1 MAISAPSGTLVVDS
15 IIPIPYIGRVVLI
28 DISRDTLEVR
38 TEDGMI
44 VGSVQWSGT
53 LLPPGKEL
61 VAARGASSAPRR
73 QIRSHTIPPFLQD
86 GNDLRN

>member
-1 MAISAPSGTLVVDS
+1 MAISAPSGTPAAAS
-15 IIPIPYIGRVVLI
+15 IIPIPYIGRAVLI
-28 DISRDTLEVR
+28 DIFRDTLEVR
-38 TEDGMI
+38 TEDRMI

-73 QIRSHTIPPFLQD
+73 QIRSQTIPPFL
-86 GNDLRN
+86 